1 MALAFTVRGPTLADM
16 RGYVKGTNVAT
27 EIAAMRAAFIRAVA
41 AIQASPDA
49 ERAFQDAS
57 ALGDLTKQLEGETA
71 DFRAYLA
78 AKMAD
83 ASGMTMG
90 QLAKMLGIS
99 RSRAAQLVAAGRSKE
114 DPVTDPGTEPEPA
127 SVALAIIANDGHVLV
142 GRRHDRI
149 PPWTFPAA
157 EIGLGESPAEAAAR
171 AVRKETGLTASVD
184 HVIGRRIHPKTG
196 RVMIY
201 MEATVDGTDTSVSD
215 ADIAEVRW
223 IDLAEADQLM
233 PDMFPT
239 VRQHLGRVLSS

>member
-1 MALAFTVRGPTLADM
+1 M
-16 RGYVKGTNVAT
+16 RGFEKGRNVTA
-27 EIAAMRAAFIRAVA
+27 EITAMREAFARAVA
-41 AIQASPDA
+41 ALKASPDA
-49 ERAFQDAS
+49 EQAFRDAGD
-57 ALGDLTKQLEGETA
+57 LGDTIKRLESESA
-71 DFRAYLA
+71 AFRAYLA

-90 QLAKMLGIS
+90 QLATLLGIS

-127 SVALAIIANDGHVLV
+127 SVALAIIAADSKILV

-157 EIGLGESPAEAAAR
+157 EIGPGESPAAAAAR
-171 AVRKETGLTASVD
+171 AVRKETGLTATID

-196 RVMIY
+196 RLLIY
-201 MEATVDGTDTSVSD
+201 MEATVNGADTSVSD
-215 ADIAEVRW
+215 DDIAEVRW

-233 PDMFPT
+233 PDMFPV
-239 VRQHLGRVLSS
+239 VRQHLGRVLGGA